1 MWSRLNCS
9 LQVSAKPPLCGG
21 VGLLCAAELG
31 VDYVIVA
38 KVVLFMHRTRSWIKL
53 TASPRAVS
61 MQDTILM
68 SLPETCGEMH
78 ANVSSDID
86 VFHFLALPS
95 SKVINYVEV
104 LEVSTNVIF
113 EINAVCWIT
122 ACCSPVCGVTL
133 QGFHSCQAQA
143 VQIPVLGVLVHW
155 SVVLEW
161 GPLEHKKF
169 AMEVANRQ
177 H

>member
-1 MWSRLNCS
+1 MSS
-9 LQVSAKPPLCGG
+9 KPPLCGG

-38 KVVLFMHRTRSWIKL
+38 KVVLFVHRARSWIKL
-53 TASPRAVS
+53 TTSPRAVS
-61 MQDTILM
+61 MQETIVS

-78 ANVSSDID
+78 SDVSSDVD

-95 SKVINYVEV
+95 SKEINYVEV
-104 LEVSTNVIF
+104 LKTSTNVIF
-113 EINAVCWIT
+113 EIDAVGRVT
-122 ACCSPVCGVTL
+122 ACCSPVSGVTL
-133 QGFHSCQAQA
+133 QGLHSCQAQA

-155 SVVLEW
+155 GVVLEW

-169 AMEVANRQ
+169 AMEIAHRQ